1 MLWSAVVLC
10 GLVCGEIEIDA
21 KYPGGNIVVDSI
33 DKEVVRLKTDLRD
46 TAGWWFYW
54 NFRIRGAQGK
64 MLRFEFDREPI
75 GLLGPAVSNDAGVT
89 WRWLGP
95 QSSDTRSFTYQFAPQ
110 ESEVRFAYT
119 IPYLQADW
127 ERFLASHRGRSM
139 QPAVLCKSR
148 HGRDV
153 ECLYFGWTGRPAGVA
168 VEKPAARVVVTCR
181 HHACESSA
189 NYVLEGLIAAVLQPE
204 TEETRWLAAN
214 VAFLAVP
221 FVDKDGVEE
230 GDQGKNRR
238 PRDHNR
244 DYVGESVY
252 PETKAIRQQVPQW
265 LAGGPGV
272 AIDLHSPCIRGDYDT
287 WIYQVGSPV
296 ERIAPEQQRFAEI
309 LATAARG
316 TLPYR
321 KTSFLP
327 FGKAWNK
334 AGNYQAG
341 MAFDRWAAERQ
352 EMRLATSFEIPYAQA
367 SRVEVNS
374 TSARAF
380 GCDIATALAAYL
392 RTFATPTVGSRPEG
406 TP

>member
-1 MLWSAVVLC
+1 
-10 GLVCGEIEIDA
+10 LVCGGIEIDA
-21 KYPGGNIVVDSI
+21 EYPGGNIVVDSI
-33 DKEVVRLKTDLRD
+33 DNEVVRLKTDLRD

-64 MLRFEFDREPI
+64 TLRFEFDREPI

-95 QSSDTRSFTYQFAPQ
+95 QSSDTRSFTYQFSPQ
-110 ESEVRFAYT
+110 EHEVRFAYT
-119 IPYLQADW
+119 IPNLQADW
-127 ERFLASHRGRSM
+127 ERFLASHRGPWM

-153 ECLYFGWTGRPAGVA
+153 ECLYFGWTGRTAGVA

-181 HHACESSA
+181 HHACEASA

-204 TEETRWLAAN
+204 TEETRWLAEH

-287 WIYQVGSPV
+287 WIYQVGSSV

-316 TLPYR
+316 TLPYG
-321 KTSFLP
+321 KTAFLP

-341 MAFDRWAAERQ
+341 MSFARWAAER
-352 EMRLATSFEIPYAQA
+352 EETRLATSFEIPYAQA
-367 SRVEVNS
+367 SRVEVNP

-380 GCDIATALAAYL
+380 GCDIATALAVYL
-392 RTFATPTVGSRPEG
+392 RTFALAPNGQ
-406 TP
+406 